1 VETKMKIKEYAA
13 NVSEYTEVVD
23 APYNHTGG
31 EEVLDERP
39 IGFIKGGLQKLG
51 AKVLPGSY
59 GRDMK
64 GKIQTGE
71 KANTLYG
78 DFHEFLGQTGY
89 KSTDTALKAFLQQQ
103 GINVDVDSI
112 IQSVV
117 PAPAAAPAL
126 AAPPAASKGF
136 NVKLPQKA
144 PAPTPVA
151 ESIDSL
157 NRILVL
163 SGRAPKKIIN
173 ENKNIL
179 NEEIALNRGA
189 LNKIFMQVAQQAAR
203 PSSGGDA
210 PAASGSAPA
219 AGGGSSAPASA
230 PAAGGGSSAPASAP
244 AAGGGIGSRVA
255 GAVKGAINKLTTPT
269 APKPAAGGGDFGGD
283 SPAPSAGGS
292 APPVEPPTSAPAG
305 KPGNQ
310 ATPGGRP
317 MPSQTFKILDKSVVD
332 QIKDWDGTDIESDF
346 SSVTA
351 NNPETIKNLIAYA
364 KNNPSQLQASTAPA
378 SRSPALAAPKSPAA
392 PGPLGGTK
400 PGAAAASASKAQG
413 QSTQNMNNYV
423 KNVSSQINAAQTKP
437 EKIEL
442 AKELINFMSDR
453 KGSPEYDNAMGS
465 ASAVLKKAGLNNML
479 APLKGGQ
486 TANQK
491 PQGLRNP
498 PAASKAAP
506 KAAPAATPAPA
517 ADPDAAREQK
527 RIDDLIRESRVLHR
541 NSYIFIKKVL
551 ENTDLTLRDLGYRV
565 SISESTSD
573 SVTLIPR

>member
-1 VETKMKIKEYAA
+1 MKIKEYAA

-39 IGFIKGGLQKLG
+39 MGFVKGGLQKLG

-59 GRDMK
+59 GKQMK
-64 GKIQTGE
+64 GQVQSGQ
-71 KANTLYG
+71 KANQLYS

-112 IQSVV
+112 VNSVA
-117 PAPAAAPAL
+117 PAPAAPSPAPAP
-126 AAPPAASKGF
+126 ASGSPAPAAGKGF
-136 NVKLPQKA
+136 NVKLPQKTPT
-144 PAPTPVA
+144 PAPVA

-173 ENKNIL
+173 ENKNTI
-179 NEEIALNRGA
+179 NEEVALNRRT
-189 LNKIFMQVAQQAAR
+189 LDQIFIQVAQQAAR
-203 PSSGGDA
+203 PSSGGSA
-210 PAASGSAPA
+210 STSPASGSPAPT
-219 AGGGSSAPASA
+219 AGGGSSSPASASSA
-230 PAAGGGSSAPASAP
+230 PAAP
-244 AAGGGIGSRVA
+244 AASSGGVVSKVA

-269 APKPAAGGGDFGGD
+269 AAPA
-283 SPAPSAGGS
+283 S
-292 APPVEPPTSAPAG
+292 APPVEPPAPVSAPAAG
-305 KPGNQ
+305 
-310 ATPGGRP
+310 
-317 MPSQTFKILDKSVVD
+317 
-332 QIKDWDGTDIESDF
+332 
-346 SSVTA
+346 SSAPPVEPPA
-351 NNPETIKNLIAYA
+351 PVSAPAAPK
-364 KNNPSQLQASTAPA
+364 ASAPA
-378 SRSPALAAPKSPAA
+378 SKGSAPTSTA

-400 PGAAAASASKAQG
+400 PGAAAAKAAGSQK
-413 QSTQNMNNYV
+413 QSTQSMNDYV

-465 ASAVLKKAGLNNML
+465 AKAVLKKAGLNNML
-479 APLKGGQ
+479 TPLGGGQ
-486 TANQK
+486 TTNQK

-498 PAASKAAP
+498 PAAPKAAPPAAPTAAP
-506 KAAPAATPAPA
+506 KAAPTAAPTTPAPETPA
-517 ADPDAAREQK
+517 PRAGFKVGAKELNKTRDMNTMFKAARGLAE
-527 RIDDLIRESRVLHR
+527 DRVLHR

>member
-1 VETKMKIKEYAA
+1 MKINEY

-31 EEVLDERP
+31 EEVLDESP
-39 IGFIKGGLQKLG
+39 MGFIKGGLQKLG

-59 GRDMK
+59 GKQMK
-64 GKIQTGE
+64 GQVQSGQ
-71 KANTLYG
+71 KANQLYS

-112 IQSVV
+112 IQSAAPS
-117 PAPAAAPAL
+117 PAAEPAAAPA
-126 AAPPAASKGF
+126 ATPAPAASKGF

-144 PAPTPVA
+144 PAAAPVA

-157 NRILVL
+157 KRILVL
-163 SGRAPKKIIN
+163 SGRTPKEIIN
-173 ENKNIL
+173 ENRNIL
-179 NEEIALNRGA
+179 NEEIALDRGA

-203 PSSGGDA
+203 PSSGG
-210 PAASGSAPA
+210 SAPA
-219 AGGGSSAPASA
+219 AGGGGSS
-230 PAAGGGSSAPASAP
+230 PAAGGSATAAGGGGSSPAAGGSAT

-283 SPAPSAGGS
+283 SPAPSAGGG
-292 APPVEPPTSAPAG
+292 APPVEPPAAGGSSGGAP
-305 KPGNQ
+305 PVE
-310 ATPGGRP
+310 PP
-317 MPSQTFKILDKSVVD
+317 PSPAAAPK
-332 QIKDWDGTDIESDF
+332 
-346 SSVTA
+346 
-351 NNPETIKNLIAYA
+351 
-364 KNNPSQLQASTAPA
+364 APA
-378 SRSPALAAPKSPAA
+378 SGSPAPAPKAPASGSPAPAPKAPASGSPAPAA

-400 PGAAAASASKAQG
+400 PGAAAAKAAGSQK
-413 QSTQNMNNYV
+413 QSTQNMNDYV
-423 KNVSSQINAAQTKP
+423 KNVSSQINAAKSKP

-465 ASAVLKKAGLNNML
+465 AKAVLKNAGLNNML
-479 APLKGGQ
+479 APLAGGQ
-486 TANQK
+486 TAKQK
-491 PQGLRNP
+491 PQGLRTP
-498 PAASKAAP
+498 PAAP
-506 KAAPAATPAPA
+506 KAAPKAKAAPVSQ
-517 ADPDAAREQK
+517 DDAREKQ
-527 RIDDLIRESRVLHR
+527 RVADLIKRESNESSRVLHR

-573 SVTLIPR
+573 SVTLISR